1 MSEKAWSHVGRNH
14 WNRKLILVL
23 YPAQSNL
30 PEIASNHLERSPVKI
45 LFVELVL
52 DWRTSQKVKQISF
65 VPNIRDS
72 ASMSNEG
79 PGVTILWASIRLF
92 LPSNSESFPSNPES
106 SVIFGAILEMEDF
119 SGDGKRSVWNGWD
132 LKFYVNSSV
141 KVSST
146 HVRRV
151 TCGIFPVNRI

>member
-1 MSEKAWSHVGRNH
+1 MHKDWFAPLSLSEKAWSHVGRNH

-79 PGVTILWASIRLF
+79 PGVTIL
-92 LPSNSESFPSNPES
+92 
-106 SVIFGAILEMEDF
+106 
-119 SGDGKRSVWNGWD
+119 
-132 LKFYVNSSV
+132 
-141 KVSST
+141 
-146 HVRRV
+146 
-151 TCGIFPVNRI
+151 